1 MISVEEI
8 APKED
13 MPEEETNRE
22 LGEAPAAPAVLAAP
36 EESEPTEKNFHNLNQ
51 RCKISRRNPKKNADD
66 PRQLPKR
73 NQPRNPRED
82 HAKSRSRR

>member
-36 EESEPTEKNFHNLNQ
+36 EEPEPTKKLPQPEPEVQ
-51 RCKISRRNPKKNADD
+51 DIEEEPKKNADD

-73 NQPRNPRED
+73 NQLRNPRED
-82 HAKSRSRR
+82 HAKSRL

>member
-22 LGEAPAAPAVLAAP
+22 LGEAPAAP

-51 RCKISRRNPKKNADD
+51 RCKISRRDPQKNADD